1 MKPIPDDPR
10 ILHILDV
17 FWREIKSINW
27 HEFQTYAIIGLSAI
41 MLYHCLSYIY
51 SEYGKNEVN
60 SFIGFTFIFFH
71 SV

>member
-17 FWREIKSINW
+17 FWREIISINW

-41 MLYHCLSYIY
+41 MVSLLILYLLRIWQERS
-51 SEYGKNEVN
+51 
-60 SFIGFTFIFFH
+60 
-71 SV
+71 

>member
-27 HEFQTYAIIGLSAI
+27 QDFQTYAIIGLLALMVSI
-41 MLYHCLSYIY
+41 LFLYLLRVWQER
-51 SEYGKNEVN
+51 SE
-60 SFIGFTFIFFH
+60 
-71 SV
+71 

>member
-10 ILHILDV
+10 ILHIRDV

-41 MLYHCLSYIY
+41 MVSLLILYLLRIWQERS
-51 SEYGKNEVN
+51 
-60 SFIGFTFIFFH
+60 
-71 SV
+71 

>member
-41 MLYHCLSYIY
+41 MVSLLILYLLRIWQERS
-51 SEYGKNEVN
+51 
-60 SFIGFTFIFFH
+60 
-71 SV
+71 

>member
-17 FWREIKSINW
+17 CWREIKSINW

-41 MLYHCLSYIY
+41 MVSLLILYLLRIWQERS
-51 SEYGKNEVN
+51 
-60 SFIGFTFIFFH
+60 
-71 SV
+71 